1 MKLDNIKLNSNAIG
15 EAIYLGQE
23 GQPPRQVNGQRGSYV
38 RHLLMNERHGLF
50 YVITPVIDGVI
61 EEDARVNLDGCE
73 PKFFEDYAE
82 GRQVAPYVSVFAKKI
97 NVVK

>member
-1 MKLDNIKLNSNAIG
+1 MKLDNIKLDVNAIG
-15 EAIYLGQE
+15 DATYLGQE
-23 GQPPRQVNGQRGSYV
+23 ARSPRQVNGRRGSYL

-50 YVITPVIDGVI
+50 YVITPVLDGVI
-61 EEDARVNLDGCE
+61 EEDAKVNFHGCE
-73 PKFFEDYAE
+73 PMFFEDYAE

>member
-1 MKLDNIKLNSNAIG
+1 MKLSNIKLNSNAIG

-23 GQPPRQVNGQRGSYV
+23 GQPPRQVNGQRGSYI

-50 YVITPVIDGVI
+50 YAITPVIDGVI
-61 EEDARVNLDGCE
+61 EEDARVNFHGCE
-73 PKFFEDYAE
+73 PMFFEDYAE

-97 NVVK
+97 NVLK